1 MTGDFKLNVKELRR
15 TYDLEAY
22 DFQTTKDLNPL
33 KGIIG
38 QQRGVEALEFGLNI
52 RKSGYNIYVSGRS
65 GTGRTSFTKSL
76 ATEYAKKEDV
86 PDDWVYVNNF
96 VKKDTPVAL
105 SFKAGNGKRF
115 QEDIN
120 RMISGLRKSI
130 PETLDGTEYKTRTNE
145 ITNMISLK
153 KNEILKKLNDKAQ
166 EYGFRYTPTER
177 GILSIPLKG
186 DKPISEEEYQN
197 LPAEKI
203 EELMEK
209 YNKLHMETVEEMNE
223 LRGTDEELEKKVKEL
238 DRTMVTDLIDYELT
252 KLLDEHEDNKK
263 AVKYLYNIKKDILD
277 NIDKFKEIQGNQPQ
291 NFTQLFSMSRAAGEF
306 FNRYKVNLFIDNS
319 DLEYAPVI
327 METNPIYNN
336 LVGHIEY
343 KSQMGALTTDFT
355 QIKAGGLHLANGGYL
370 IFQMKEILSKPA
382 SWELLKRALITN
394 EINMDNQ
401 NRLMGTAIT
410 SSLKPESIPL
420 DIKVIIIGDE
430 YTYSLLYNYDED
442 FQKLFKV
449 MATFDVEMKSDED
462 NTRNLVEF
470 IAKHCSKDDLKHLD
484 KEAVIRVMEYST
496 RLSGH
501 QKKLSTRFN
510 KIVEILHESDIWADI
525 DESEIVER
533 KHVEKAL
540 EKKKYRSNMY
550 EEKLN
555 EMFLEGTILIDIE
568 GKKVGQINALAVIGT
583 GEYAFGKPS
592 RITASVFAGEG
603 GVINIEREAKQ
614 SGSLHD
620 KGVYILSGYL
630 GQRYGRYK
638 SMGLSIGIGFEQN
651 YSIIDGDSA
660 SSTELYAILSS
671 MAGIPLKQNIA
682 VTGSVNQKGEIQ
694 PIGGVNEKI
703 EGFYE
708 ICKLKGLTGDQGVLI
723 PRKNIKNLML
733 NRDVIGAVEKGE
745 FHIYAIDTVEEGMKI
760 LTDKTM
766 EEIDKE
772 VMKHLD
778 KMEDEKDQ
786 E

>member
-592 RITASVFAGEG
+592 RITASVFAGEE
-603 GVINIEREAKQ
+603 GVINIERESKQ
-614 SGSLHD
+614 SGNLHD

-671 MAGIPLKQNIA
+671 MSGIPLKQNIA

-708 ICKLKGLTGDQGVLI
+708 LCKLTGLTGDQGVLI
-723 PRKNIKNLML
+723 PRKNMKNLML
-733 NRDVIGAVEKGE
+733 GKDVIESVEKGE
-745 FHIYAIDTVEEGMKI
+745 FHIYAIENIGEGIEI
-760 LTDKTM
+760 LTDKTI
-766 EEIDKE
+766 EEIDVK
-772 VMKHLD
+772 VMEHLD
-778 KMEDEKDQ
+778 KIEDESDK

>member
-1 MTGDFKLNVKELRR
+1 
-15 TYDLEAY
+15 
-22 DFQTTKDLNPL
+22 
-33 KGIIG
+33 
-38 QQRGVEALEFGLNI
+38 
-52 RKSGYNIYVSGRS
+52 
-65 GTGRTSFTKSL
+65 
-76 ATEYAKKEDV
+76 
-86 PDDWVYVNNF
+86 
-96 VKKDTPVAL
+96 
-105 SFKAGNGKRF
+105 
-115 QEDIN
+115 
-120 RMISGLRKSI
+120 
-130 PETLDGTEYKTRTNE
+130 
-145 ITNMISLK
+145 
-153 KNEILKKLNDKAQ
+153 
-166 EYGFRYTPTER
+166 
-177 GILSIPLKG
+177 
-186 DKPISEEEYQN
+186 
-197 LPAEKI
+197 
-203 EELMEK
+203 
-209 YNKLHMETVEEMNE
+209 METVEEMNE

-592 RITASVFAGEG
+592 RITASVFAGEE
-603 GVINIEREAKQ
+603 GVINIERESKQ
-614 SGSLHD
+614 SGNLHD

-671 MAGIPLKQNIA
+671 MSGIPLKQNIA

-708 ICKLKGLTGDQGVLI
+708 LCKLTGLTGDQGVLI
-723 PRKNIKNLML
+723 PRKNMKNLML
-733 NRDVIGAVEKGE
+733 GKDVIESVEKGE
-745 FHIYAIDTVEEGMKI
+745 FHIYAIENIGEGIEI
-760 LTDKTM
+760 LTDKTI
-766 EEIDKE
+766 EEIDVK
-772 VMKHLD
+772 VMEHLD
-778 KMEDEKDQ
+778 KIEDESDK